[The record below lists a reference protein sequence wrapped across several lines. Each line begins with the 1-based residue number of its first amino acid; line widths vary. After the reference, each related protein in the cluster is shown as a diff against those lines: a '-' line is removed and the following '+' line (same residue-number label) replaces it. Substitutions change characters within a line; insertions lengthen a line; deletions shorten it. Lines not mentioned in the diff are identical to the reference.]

1 MDAIDGVVFIG
12 AWASLL
18 GGFAGWILRRWGQP
32 AAMANWLLSLS
43 VVLFYYFLVLRPWF
57 AGLDWGI
64 AWGLE
69 ISRFD
74 ISAVVIPVGLL
85 CCWLGKSSMTRGLG
99 AAAIV
104 GGLVIVFPGVH
115 PIEGVEIGSDLSVG

>member
-1 MDAIDGVVFIG
+1 MD
-12 AWASLL
+12 
-18 GGFAGWILRRWGQP
+18 FAPMGQP

-43 VVLFYYFLVLRPWF
+43 VVLFYYFLVLRPWL

-64 AWGLE
+64 AWGME

-85 CCWLGKSSMTRGLG
+85 CCWLGK
-99 AAAIV
+99 AA
-104 GGLVIVFPGVH
+104 
-115 PIEGVEIGSDLSVG
+115 